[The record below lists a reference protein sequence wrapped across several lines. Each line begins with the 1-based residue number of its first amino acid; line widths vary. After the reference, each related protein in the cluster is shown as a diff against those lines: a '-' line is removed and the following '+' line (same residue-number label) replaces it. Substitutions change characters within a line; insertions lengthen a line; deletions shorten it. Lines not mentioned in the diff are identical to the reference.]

1 MCGLAL
7 RTGTGSPAFGFRFMQ
22 SSTSDHG
29 GFEAELAA
37 TDRPLRDFA
46 LWLGILGPP
55 VLWLTQFEIIY
66 SLVLPVC
73 VAHSRIVLLVV
84 SIAFGAAIVGCGVL
98 GWNGRSPVAGS
109 PPRIKFVRHFM
120 AVLSLMSMSL
130 FLLVVLAQVL
140 AAAMHS
146 PCPI

>member
-1 MCGLAL
+1 
-7 RTGTGSPAFGFRFMQ
+7 MQ

-29 GFEAELAA
+29 GFESELAA

-73 VAHSRIVLLVV
+73 VAHNRIVLAVISLL
-84 SIAFGAAIVGCGVL
+84 SEQ
-98 GWNGRSPVAGS
+98 RS
-109 PPRIKFVRHFM
+109 
-120 AVLSLMSMSL
+120 
-130 FLLVVLAQVL
+130 L
-140 AAAMHS
+140 AAVSSAGTAARQWRVPRRGS
-146 PCPI
+146 SWYASSWLCCR

>member
-29 GFEAELAA
+29 GFESELAT

-55 VLWLTQFEIIY
+55 ILWLTQFEIIY
-66 SLVLPVC
+66 AFVLPVC
-73 VAHSRIVLLVV
+73 VTHHRIVLGLISLV
-84 SIAFGAAIVGCGVL
+84 FGAAIVGCGVA
-98 GWNGRSPVAGS
+98 GWNGRMPVA
-109 PPRIKFVRHFM
+109 
-120 AVLSLMSMSL
+120 A
-130 FLLVVLAQVL
+130 
-140 AAAMHS
+140 
-146 PCPI
+146 

>member
-46 LWLGILGPP
+46 LWLGILGQP
-55 VLWLTQFEIIY
+55 VLWLREFEIVY
-66 SLVLPVC
+66 SLVLPGFL
-73 VAHSRIVLLVV
+73 ASGRIVLLVE
-84 SIAFGAAIVGCGVL
+84 SIAFGAAIVGCGVFGL
-98 GWNGRSPVAGS
+98 NGRSPRA
-109 PPRIKFVRHFM
+109 
-120 AVLSLMSMSL
+120 
-130 FLLVVLAQVL
+130 
-140 AAAMHS
+140 
-146 PCPI
+146 

>member
-46 LWLGILGPP
+46 LWLGILGLP

-73 VAHSRIVLLVV
+73 VPLSSIVLLVV
-84 SIAFGAAIVGCGVL
+84 FVAFVAAVVGCGVF
-98 GWNGRSPVAGS
+98 GWIGASPV
-109 PPRIKFVRHFM
+109 V
-120 AVLSLMSMSL
+120 
-130 FLLVVLAQVL
+130 
-140 AAAMHS
+140 
-146 PCPI
+146 

>member
-29 GFEAELAA
+29 GFESELAA

-46 LWLGILGPP
+46 LWLVILGLP
-55 VLWLTQFEIIY
+55 VLWLTQVEIIY

-73 VAHSRIVLLVV
+73 VARSRIVLVV
-84 SIAFGAAIVGCGVL
+84 ISIAFAAAIVGCGL
-98 GWNGRSPVAGS
+98 LWWAGRPPVWGS
-109 PPRIKFVRHFM
+109 TVRVQFVRQVM
-120 AVLSLMSMSL
+120 AVLSLFSTSL
-130 FLLVVLAQVL
+130 F
-140 AAAMHS
+140 
-146 PCPI
+146 